1 MKKRVRDKRGF
12 TLIELL
18 VVIALMLS
26 ILGIAVV
33 SFVGI
38 SNKKKE
44 SSKELIKEQ
53 IETAALEYFNANEFL
68 FSNLKDDAFGV
79 ISVGK
84 LVNDDYL
91 NVVTNPVTGK
101 RIGNCTIVV
110 VKRKNNKF
118 TSDVDDESFEN
129 ATDNQTGTQLTNV
142 CDSILVSSD
151 DIQGGKITYYDENY
165 KKLTGKR
172 FKDLSDNKKL
182 WFNSKHL
189 GENKNLIACSEDEV
203 EVKNLNGKIINVE
216 KNSHGYCATI
226 ENGTNEDITY
236 SSKDWA
242 LTVAER
248 VDTTPPIV
256 SNLKVES
263 ENSYI
268 GSERLD
274 DSKEYMSKFYS
285 FKLTPKMDG
294 LENIFTYNET
304 NANSIRSKSDTSHYC
319 TSGGKRVRCIDN
331 VIRQSG
337 NGVVIDSNSHDAE
350 DLYVDKKLLMI
361 RHYNNSNYYENVFRD
376 ELINKITSKLDNNGK
391 HIIFYLEKEDLPND
405 INKYYYEQFGSDIY
419 YDQEPKYK
427 TVYSCNGN
435 GSSCYI
441 SEKRNGVRIKSEEIK
456 NNETRKILD
465 NGKRIIYY
473 TKQNILC
480 KINQTER
487 GNEENICVKIVD
499 AYPNSI
505 NISTVGIFSTLYRT
519 IPHYSSVYSKA
530 ALLSAPAYANYGKE
544 INGQLTKV
552 SFTYNDDTS
561 KVYSYGI
568 NKKFAKKVKRNERYG
583 DLIEP
588 YLTETLKTLNSL
600 LWFDDDRDLYNFS
613 YTTDK
618 NKSLKGEGLN
628 EEYNKEVLNS
638 VEIYDFKQSE
648 DNYKKEKVNKKEESV
663 GINHIYSFEDNS
675 ESKLDGSISNYK
687 LTIKDNAGNEAT
699 SEENYKKYKN
709 CTYVIQKVWDSP
721 VNEQSCEDKCNS
733 HGTLVKKRGTG
744 MVAWVDEATEE
755 FCSEPEFFGDDE
767 VRIPNSSECPWTDCT
782 TPSLTP
788 TPNKPNQPNEPKEYT
803 RKAFKFS
810 EMDNFCSNKS
820 TVSFS
825 NCNSSDSS
833 LNCRPNYPY
842 KRYKFKELECSCTK
856 DNGNITATSTNVTR
870 TTHPDGYSY
879 IFYTSEANCNK
890 KANEGKNNVIQVCQ
904 HKVGDYLDFHGVY
917 WNQGSAN
924 YWSGEGWYNNNY
936 VHKKSVD
943 EFTSEKKVC
952 EWACQE

>member
-26 ILGIAVV
+26 ILGIAIV

-118 TSDVDDESFEN
+118 TSDVDDESFEK
-129 ATDNQTGTQLTNV
+129 ATDNKTGTQLTNV

-203 EVKNLNGKIINVE
+203 EVKKSKGDEIEVIKKEGL
-216 KNSHGYCATI
+216 GYCATI
-226 ENGTNEDITY
+226 KNGTNEDITY
-236 SSKDWA
+236 SSKDGSWS

-268 GSERLD
+268 GSERFD
-274 DSKEYMSKFYS
+274 DTEEYRSKFYS
-285 FKLTPKMDG
+285 FKLIPKMDN
-294 LENIFTYNET
+294 LKNIFTYNEI
-304 NANSIRSKSDTSHYC
+304 NANSIRNYKSDTSRYC
-319 TSGGKRVRCIDN
+319 TSGGKRIRCVN
-331 VIRQSG
+331 NSSG
-337 NGVVIDSNSHDAE
+337 YYSHDAE

-361 RHYNNSNYYENVFRD
+361 RHPDHYYNYSYYYNDYFRD
-376 ELINKITSKLDNNGK
+376 ELIDKITSKMDNNGK

-405 INKYYYEQFGSDIY
+405 INKYYYVQFRNDIY

-427 TVYSCNGN
+427 TDYSCNGN
-435 GSSCYI
+435 GSCYI
-441 SEKRNGVRIKSEEIK
+441 SEKRNGVRVKSEEIK
-456 NNETRKILD
+456 NNQTRKILD

-480 KINQTER
+480 QINQTER

-499 AYPNSI
+499 AYPSSI
-505 NISTVGIFSTLYRT
+505 NISTAGIFSTFYRT
-519 IPHYSSVYSKA
+519 IPYYDSSIYSKT
-530 ALLSAPAYANYGKE
+530 ALASASAYAKYKKE

-568 NKKFAKKVKRNERYG
+568 NKKFTKKVKRNERYG

-588 YLTETLKTLNSL
+588 YLTETLKELNSL
-600 LWFDDDRDLYNFS
+600 LWFRSDRDLYNFS

-618 NKSLKGEGLN
+618 SKSLKEEGLN

-638 VEIYDFKQSE
+638 VEIYDFKQSK
-648 DNYKKEKVNKKEESV
+648 DNYKKEKVNEKGKSV
-663 GINHIYSFEDNS
+663 EINHIYSFEDNS
-675 ESKLDGSISNYK
+675 ESKLDGAVSNYK

-699 SEENYKKYKN
+699 SEENYEKYKL
-709 CTYVIQKVWDSP
+709 CTYTKQKVWDTP
-721 VNEQSCEDKCNS
+721 VDEQSCEDVCNS
-733 HGTLVKKRGTG
+733 HGTLVTKRGLG

-755 FCSEPEFFGDDE
+755 FCSEPEFFGEDE
-767 VRIPNSSECPWTDCT
+767 VRIPNSPECPKTDCT
-782 TPSLTP
+782 TP
-788 TPNKPNQPNEPKEYT
+788 TPNKPNKPNKPNEPEEYD

-810 EMDNFCSNKS
+810 DMDDFCSNKS
-820 TVSFS
+820 VVSFS

-842 KRYKFKELECSCTK
+842 KRYKFKELECSCIN
-856 DNGNITATSTNVTR
+856 DNGNITATSTNITR

-879 IFYTSEANCNK
+879 IFYTSESNCNK
-890 KANEGKNNVIQVCQ
+890 SASEGKNNVRQVCQ

-943 EFTSEKKVC
+943 AFTSEKKAC

>member
-110 VKRKNNKF
+110 VKRKNNVF
-118 TSDVDDESFEN
+118 TSDVDDESFEK
-129 ATDNQTGTQLTNV
+129 ATDNKTGTQLTNV

-203 EVKNLNGKIINVE
+203 EVKKSKGDEIEVIKKEGL
-216 KNSHGYCATI
+216 GYCATI
-226 ENGTNEDITY
+226 KNGTNEDITY
-236 SSKDWA
+236 SSKDGSWS

-268 GSERLD
+268 GSESFD
-274 DSKEYMSKFYS
+274 EAEEYRSKFYS
-285 FKLTPKMDG
+285 FKLIPTMGDLK
-294 LENIFTYNET
+294 NIFTYNEI
-304 NANSIRSKSDTSHYC
+304 NANSIRNYKSDTSRYC
-319 TSGGKRVRCIDN
+319 TSGGRKVRCVN
-331 VIRQSG
+331 SSG
-337 NGVVIDSNSHDAE
+337 YYSHDAE

-361 RHYNNSNYYENVFRD
+361 RHLDHYSYYYSDDFRD
-376 ELINKITSKLDNNGK
+376 ELIDKITSKMDNNGK

-405 INKYYYEQFGSDIY
+405 INKYYYIQFRNDIY

-427 TVYSCNGN
+427 TVHSCNRN
-435 GSSCYI
+435 GTCYI

-456 NNETRKILD
+456 NNETIKILD
-465 NGKRIIYY
+465 NGQRIIYY

-480 KINQTER
+480 QINQTDS
-487 GNEENICVKIVD
+487 GKGENICVKIVD
-499 AYPNSI
+499 AYPSSI
-505 NISTVGIFSTLYRT
+505 NISTAGIFATFYRT
-519 IPHYSSVYSKA
+519 IPYYDSSIYSKT
-530 ALLSAPAYANYGKE
+530 ALASAPAYAKYKKE

-561 KVYSYGI
+561 KVYSYDI
-568 NKKFAKKVKRNERYG
+568 NKKSTKKVKRNERYG
-583 DLIEP
+583 DLIGP
-588 YLTETLKTLNSL
+588 YLTETLKQLNSL
-600 LWFDDDRDLYNFS
+600 LWFRSDRDLYNFS

-618 NKSLKGEGLN
+618 SKSLKGEGLN

-638 VEIYDFKQSE
+638 VEIYDFKQSK

-663 GINHIYSFEDNS
+663 EINHIHSFEDSS
-675 ESKLDGSISNYK
+675 ESKLDGSVSNYK
-687 LTIKDNAGNEAT
+687 LTIKDNAGNETT
-699 SEENYKKYKN
+699 SKANYEKYKL
-709 CTYVIQKVWDSP
+709 CTYTKQKVWDSP
-721 VNEQSCEDKCNS
+721 VDEESCEDVCNS
-733 HGTLVKKRGTG
+733 HGTLVKKRGLG

-755 FCSEPEFFGDDE
+755 FCSEPEFFGEDK
-767 VRIPNSSECPWTDCT
+767 VRIPNSPECPKTDCT
-782 TPSLTP
+782 TP
-788 TPNKPNQPNEPKEYT
+788 TPNKPNKPNKPNEPEEYT

-820 TVSFS
+820 VVSFS
-825 NCNSSDSS
+825 NCSSSDSS

-842 KRYKFKELECSCTK
+842 KRYKFKELECSCTN
-856 DNGNITATSTNVTR
+856 DNGNITATSTNITR

-879 IFYTSEANCNK
+879 IFYTSESNCNK
-890 KANEGKNNVIQVCQ
+890 SASEGKNNVRQVCQ

-917 WNQGSAN
+917 WNQGSVN

-943 EFTSEKKVC
+943 AFTSEKKAC
-952 EWACQE
+952 EWACGKK